1 MKFYYVGT
9 TLFVLLIALIIIDPN
24 VGMYI
29 DLQYRLLLIN
39 LRRFK
44 MMITLYPRLMY
55 SQWRIKQDY
64 KNYKRDDNGSDN

>member
-55 SQWRIKQDY
+55 SQWKIKQDY
-64 KNYKRDDNGSDN
+64 KKYKRDNHEPNN

>member
-24 VGMYI
+24 IGMYI
-29 DLQYRLLLIN
+29 DLQYRLFVIN

-44 MMITLYPRLMY
+44 MMITLYPGLMY
-55 SQWRIKQDY
+55 SQWKIKQDY
-64 KNYKRDDNGSDN
+64 KNYQRDNHEPNN

>member
-55 SQWRIKQDY
+55 SHWKIKQDY
-64 KNYKRDDNGSDN
+64 KNYQRDNHEPNN

>member
-64 KNYKRDDNGSDN
+64 KNYKRDDNGPDN

>member
-24 VGMYI
+24 IGMYI
-29 DLQYRLLLIN
+29 DLQYRLFVIN
-39 LRRFK
+39 VRRFK

-55 SQWRIKQDY
+55 SQWKIKQDY
-64 KNYKRDDNGSDN
+64 KKYQRDNHEPNN

>member
-1 MKFYYVGT
+1 MKFYYVVT

-55 SQWRIKQDY
+55 SQWKIKQDY
-64 KNYKRDDNGSDN
+64 KKYKRDNHEPNN

>member
-64 KNYKRDDNGSDN
+64 KNYKRDNHEPNN